1 MLSTRTK
8 KTGNPSGSNCTIS
21 VRSTTILAVLIMLVY
36 LATTIA
42 LRNELALRSAIS
54 DLILPVVNGLATIS
68 LFIASR
74 NFAKGT
80 RARFAWTMLFIAE
93 LSFTLGDIIWAV
105 IEVWL
110 HQRPFPSIAD
120 LFYIACYPFAI
131 IGILS
136 LPVRSF
142 TSGERLKIFLDMGI
156 VIIAAS
162 LGFWALIIGPA
173 IALNKSDP
181 ITIIISLIHPVLDL
195 LLIFALLELLFR
207 WISAD
212 DWKPVSVF
220 VFGMMVWIVA
230 DLIYVPQFI
239 AGTYLSGGLSDIGSV
254 ATYLLIGLAGV
265 IRANSGTSSE
275 RESTITYIQLK
286 WATYLPYAGAAAAY
300 IMLIWSHYY
309 SHYLDFGQMAL
320 GVGTLMGFVLLR
332 QILAFNENERL
343 YRSAQAEITLRQK
356 VDEALRASE
365 RKYREFADSLPQI
378 VYELDARGNFIFA
391 NPSAY
396 TSFGYTKQEFE
407 EGLNVLQTL
416 VPGDRER
423 VIRNIHRLMKGEKIV
438 GQEYMLVRKDGSSF
452 PVVTYSS
459 VVTHEG
465 QAVGVRG
472 VAVDISDI
480 KRVQEEINKLNEELE
495 KRVLERTSQLAAA
508 NDELKELDNRKAEF
522 IILASHEMRTP
533 LTVMNGYLELF
544 IEGYMGEL
552 TGPQREKLQ
561 IILDQNNHLVGL
573 VNTLIE
579 IYNIN
584 NKELDIKIEPVNL
597 QEVAES
603 SIENVSNLI
612 NLKEQSL
619 SLMVEDGLS
628 TVDGDKNR
636 LSQVFYNLL
645 TNAIKYTPEHGQIDI
660 NIKRKDGYVL
670 TSISDNG
677 KGMPKKY
684 LEKIFDPF
692 FLGEDGSL
700 AVENGRRGLGLTIVK
715 RLIEAHQGRIWVES
729 ELSRGSTFYF
739 SLPWSKE
746 LFK

>member
-612 NLKEQSL
+612 NLKELSL

-670 TSISDNG
+670 TSISDIG
-677 KGMPKKY
+677 MGMPKKY

>member
-1 MLSTRTK
+1 
-8 KTGNPSGSNCTIS
+8 
-21 VRSTTILAVLIMLVY
+21 MLVY

>member
-1 MLSTRTK
+1 
-8 KTGNPSGSNCTIS
+8 
-21 VRSTTILAVLIMLVY
+21 
-36 LATTIA
+36 
-42 LRNELALRSAIS
+42 
-54 DLILPVVNGLATIS
+54 
-68 LFIASR
+68 
-74 NFAKGT
+74 
-80 RARFAWTMLFIAE
+80 
-93 LSFTLGDIIWAV
+93 
-105 IEVWL
+105 
-110 HQRPFPSIAD
+110 
-120 LFYIACYPFAI
+120 
-131 IGILS
+131 
-136 LPVRSF
+136 
-142 TSGERLKIFLDMGI
+142 MGI

-584 NKELDIKIEPVNL
+584 NKELGIKIEPVNL

-612 NLKEQSL
+612 NLKELSL

-729 ELSRGSTFYF
+729 ELGRGSTFYF

>member
-275 RESTITYIQLK
+275 QESTITYIQLK

-612 NLKEQSL
+612 NLKELSL

-677 KGMPKKY
+677 MGMPKKY

-715 RLIEAHQGRIWVES
+715 RLIEAHQGQD
-729 ELSRGSTFYF
+729 LG
-739 SLPWSKE
+739 
-746 LFK
+746 

>member
-612 NLKEQSL
+612 NLKELSL

>member
-1 MLSTRTK
+1 
-8 KTGNPSGSNCTIS
+8 
-21 VRSTTILAVLIMLVY
+21 
-36 LATTIA
+36 
-42 LRNELALRSAIS
+42 
-54 DLILPVVNGLATIS
+54 
-68 LFIASR
+68 
-74 NFAKGT
+74 
-80 RARFAWTMLFIAE
+80 
-93 LSFTLGDIIWAV
+93 
-105 IEVWL
+105 
-110 HQRPFPSIAD
+110 
-120 LFYIACYPFAI
+120 
-131 IGILS
+131 
-136 LPVRSF
+136 
-142 TSGERLKIFLDMGI
+142 
-156 VIIAAS
+156 
-162 LGFWALIIGPA
+162 
-173 IALNKSDP
+173 
-181 ITIIISLIHPVLDL
+181 
-195 LLIFALLELLFR
+195 
-207 WISAD
+207 
-212 DWKPVSVF
+212 
-220 VFGMMVWIVA
+220 
-230 DLIYVPQFI
+230 
-239 AGTYLSGGLSDIGSV
+239 
-254 ATYLLIGLAGV
+254 
-265 IRANSGTSSE
+265 
-275 RESTITYIQLK
+275 
-286 WATYLPYAGAAAAY
+286 
-300 IMLIWSHYY
+300 
-309 SHYLDFGQMAL
+309 
-320 GVGTLMGFVLLR
+320 
-332 QILAFNENERL
+332 
-343 YRSAQAEITLRQK
+343 
-356 VDEALRASE
+356 
-365 RKYREFADSLPQI
+365 
-378 VYELDARGNFIFA
+378 
-391 NPSAY
+391 
-396 TSFGYTKQEFE
+396 
-407 EGLNVLQTL
+407 
-416 VPGDRER
+416 
-423 VIRNIHRLMKGEKIV
+423 MKGEKIV

-612 NLKEQSL
+612 NLKELSL